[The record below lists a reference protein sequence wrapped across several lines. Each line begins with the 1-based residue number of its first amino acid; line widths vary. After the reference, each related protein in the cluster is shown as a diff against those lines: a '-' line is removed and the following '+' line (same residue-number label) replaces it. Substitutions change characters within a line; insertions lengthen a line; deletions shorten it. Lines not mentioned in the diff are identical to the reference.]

1 MDMTARPKE
10 GEVAGR
16 LLIRI
21 TPVTGEITDLRYQ
34 HLWSAWL
41 DGTLLGKG
49 YCAWP
54 EQARELALDLVTPEQ
69 VTSIT
74 IEEPEPQLH

>member
-1 MDMTARPKE
+1 M
-10 GEVAGR
+10 AGR

-34 HLWSAWL
+34 HTWSAWL

-49 YCAWP
+49 YCTWP
-54 EQARELALDLVTPEQ
+54 QEAREKALDLVTPEQ
-69 VTSIT
+69 VASIV
-74 IEEPEPQLH
+74 IVESEPRLS